1 MESSFG
7 NVRDT
12 IVFNNKIYDG
22 FGTYGEKSI
31 HAVIKRYIEPD
42 TDYHEVGISGSI
54 ADICRDGMIY
64 EIQTHSL
71 FKLKTK
77 LEKFLKTHRVCV
89 VYPVVAKKTLYTID
103 SQTGSIIRKRTSPQK
118 GSVYDFLPQ
127 IYGLRE
133 LLSHPSLSFRIMVIT
148 ASEYRT
154 DVKSS
159 SHRRGEKL
167 DTVPEELIC
176 EVRLNGTNDFIKLVP
191 PSLPDEFGSLEF
203 SKAAS
208 VSRSDA
214 STSLNILAKC
224 NIIKKINK
232 KGNAFIYRII

>member
-1 MESSFG
+1 M
-7 NVRDT
+7 
-12 IVFNNKIYDG
+12 FNNKIYDG

-42 TDYHEVGISGSI
+42 TDYHEVGVLGSI
-54 ADICRDGMIY
+54 ADICRDGIIH

-71 FKLKTK
+71 FRLKPK
-77 LEKFLKTHRVCV
+77 LEKFLKTHKVCV
-89 VYPVVAKKTLYTID
+89 VYPVIAKKTLYTID
-103 SQTGSIIRKRTSPQK
+103 HQTGSVIRKRTSPQK

-127 IYGLRE
+127 VYGLRE
-133 LLSHPSLSFRIMVIT
+133 LISDPSLSFRIMIIT
-148 ASEYRT
+148 ASEYRSNA
-154 DVKSS
+154 KSP

-176 EVRLNGTNDFIKLVP
+176 EVRLDGTNDFKKLIP
-191 PSLPDEFGSLEF
+191 PSLPEEFGSLEF
-203 SKAAS
+203 SKAACI
-208 VSRSDA
+208 SRSDA